1 MIMPEDPIMLYSYIN
16 TLLRDKYP
24 SLEELCRSRCI
35 DAEKIKEKLSAAGF
49 EYSSEYNKFI

>member
-1 MIMPEDPIMLYSYIN
+1 MPEDPIMLYSYIN